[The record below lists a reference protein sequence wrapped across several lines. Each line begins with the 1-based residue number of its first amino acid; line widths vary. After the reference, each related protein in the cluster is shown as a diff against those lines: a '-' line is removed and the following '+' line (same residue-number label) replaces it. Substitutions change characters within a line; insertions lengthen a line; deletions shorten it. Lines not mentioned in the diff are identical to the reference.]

1 LSSRKEKIKWYEGEI
16 SDQADRDQK
25 QSDFIV
31 QWSVTHSEQF
41 EVYEKTH
48 TENIKTGTR
57 NGTVASR
64 TEIDSGAIV
73 LTIIVAKKKDNWQFK
88 HCRKQKTA
96 VHQECPEHLTI
107 LNNPTV

>member
-73 LTIIVAKKKDNWQFK
+73 LTIIVAKKKTIGNSN
-88 HCRKQKTA
+88 TA
-96 VHQECPEHLTI
+96 GSRRQRSI
-107 LNNPTV
+107 KNAQNI